1 MNNHS
6 SSSFQDNENIF
17 RTLVEESPTP
27 VGLYIGREMVIRL
40 ANKSILNVWGK
51 DESIIGKTFS
61 QALPELEGQPF
72 FQLLDDVYTSGIAY
86 EATEDR
92 VDLLVDGQMQIFY
105 FNFTYKP
112 LKDKDG
118 NVWGVLNTAA
128 DVTELVTTRQKLA
141 ESEERIQLAIESAE
155 LGMWDIDRVK
165 GELIWNERCQELYGF
180 LKDEV
185 VPLANVRE
193 HVHPDD
199 AERITE
205 SVRYALDPKNGGNYD
220 DTFRI
225 IWGADKKVRWIKC
238 KGKAY
243 FNHKGENVRFSGT
256 ALDVTKDIQAREE
269 QQKLI
274 ALVENTADVIGVA
287 DLDTNLVY
295 LNKAGYEMLG
305 IDNLEEA
312 QRPAIEYYMPEEG
325 KRLYSQ
331 VVPIVMETGSWNGEI
346 NYRHFKTGEPIP
358 VHLNVFRIDDPATGK
373 SIGRASVA
381 RDLRP
386 EKAARNEQFKLLSL
400 IDNSSDFVS
409 LSDLDG
415 NVTYV
420 NKAGREMLGITTK
433 VINRHNSEF
442 IMPDEL
448 DRLQK
453 EVNKSLFDKGK
464 WSGKINYK
472 HFKTGEVIPVYGTTM
487 LVYDSVTGKPQGR
500 ASIARD
506 LRREIADKKAL
517 TESEHLL
524 KNITDAS
531 PTALWMSN
539 DKGEIIYSN
548 QTWADWTGQV
558 AEETLGSG
566 WSEAIVPED
575 REVAAAQFLS
585 DLNARRTYWS
595 NFRIKRQDGEIR
607 WCIAT
612 GNPQYK
618 QNGTFAGYIGA
629 CADVT
634 EITNAESQ
642 LHTKNRELND
652 QIKQFEFVTGFMPV
666 QLWTATTDGQID
678 YVNGRTVDFFGT
690 AAENVVGASWQSF
703 VHPDDFAVCVHVW
716 QHSLQTGEP
725 YQFEF
730 RLKDKDG
737 VYKWHLAR
745 ALPFI
750 VDDEIVK
757 WFGTNTDIDDQKQ
770 LQRQKDD
777 FLGIA
782 SHELKTPVTS
792 IKAYAQVLGAMLTKE
807 GETKKADMVLRM
819 DAQVNRLT
827 NLIGDLL
834 DVTKINS
841 GRLQF
846 NKTWFD
852 FNQAVKETI
861 EDLQHTTN
869 KHILVEDFSYTGK
882 IYSDKDRISQVIT
895 NLITNAIKYSPH
907 SEQIIISTKL
917 ENNEVVVCVQ
927 DFGIGIPDDKADK
940 VFEQFYRVSGNKQ
953 HTFPGLGLGLYISSE
968 IVKREG
974 GRMWVNSVEG
984 KGSTFCFALP
994 ADDAPIKQDK

>member
-1 MNNHS
+1 MSNHAL
-6 SSSFQDNENIF
+6 SSFEQNENIF
-17 RTLVEESPTP
+17 RTLIEESPTP
-27 VGLYIGREMVIRL
+27 VGLYVGREMVVQL
-40 ANKSILNVWGK
+40 ANRSLLKTWGK
-51 DESIIGKTFS
+51 DASVIGKTYHE
-61 QALPELEGQPF
+61 ALPELASQPF
-72 FQLLDDVYTSGIAY
+72 FKILDDVFTSGIAY

-92 VDLLVDGQMQIFY
+92 VDLVVDGRLQTYY
-105 FNFTYKP
+105 FNFTFKP
-112 LKDKDG
+112 LKNTDG
-118 NVWGVLNTAA
+118 SVWGVLNTAA
-128 DVTELVTTRQKLA
+128 DVTELVITRQKLA
-141 ESEERIQLAIESAE
+141 ESEERTQLAIESAE

-243 FNHKGENVRFSGT
+243 FNDKGENVRFSGT
-256 ALDVTKDIQAREE
+256 ALDVTKDIHAREE

-287 DLDTNLVY
+287 DLDANLVY

-305 IDNLEEA
+305 LDSLEEA
-312 QRPAIEYYMPEEG
+312 QRPAIDYYMPEEG
-325 KRLYSQ
+325 ERLYNQ
-331 VVPIVMETGSWNGEI
+331 IVPIVMEAGSWNGEI

-386 EKAARNEQFKLLSL
+386 EKTAHNEQFKLLSL

-539 DKGEIIYSN
+539 HEGNIIYSN
-548 QTWADWTGQV
+548 QTWADWTGQT
-558 AEETLGSG
+558 AEETKGSG
-566 WSEAIVPED
+566 WSEAIIPED
-575 REVAAAQFLS
+575 REIAAAQFLS
-585 DLNARRTYWS
+585 DLDARRPYWS

-618 QNGTFAGYIGA
+618 QNGSFAGYIGA

-634 EITNAESQ
+634 EITNAETQ

-652 QIKQFEFVTGFMPV
+652 QIRQFEFVTGFMPV

-690 AAENVVGASWQSF
+690 AAENVVGTSWQAF
-703 VHPDDFAVCVHVW
+703 VHPDDFAACIHVW

-737 VYKWHLAR
+737 TYKWHLTR

-750 VDDEIVK
+750 IDGEIVK

-869 KHILVEDFSYTGK
+869 KHVLVEDLSYTGQ
-882 IYSDKDRISQVIT
+882 IYCDKDRISQVIT

-994 ADDAPIKQDK
+994 ADDAPTK